1 MIFSAS
7 KNRWIDFIKLL
18 ESEKIIFSTY
28 RISQPWATIKQQL
41 YSSNNME
48 TPINL
53 SWNYTADGSIRVNI
67 ASNVHESTWK
77 QNLSSLDFMRNKT
90 PTKSIK
96 RVSISRYHRHYN
108 CNEGYQWFA
117 SAKNGTSRWCHHN
130 EQWVSSLGC
139 TAIAHKIAHQFARCL
154 NLQEKLQK
162 KR

>member
-96 RVSISRYHRHYN
+96 
-108 CNEGYQWFA
+108 GYQYQDTTDITTVM
-117 SAKNGTSRWCHHN
+117 KDINGLPQLKMVPQDDVITMNN
-130 EQWVSSLGC
+130 EW
-139 TAIAHKIAHQFARCL
+139 AH
-154 NLQEKLQK
+154 
-162 KR
+162 